1 MVYLGATNYLAE
13 KDSCG
18 NPYHHP
24 TVISRPLLR
33 IRALT
38 KAGAIEPAV
47 ATIYAAPASA
57 IMLPPGIAADL
68 AAINDLTIVF
78 Y

>member
-1 MVYLGATNYLAE
+1 M
-13 KDSCG
+13 
-18 NPYHHP
+18 
-24 TVISRPLLR
+24 ISRPLLR

-57 IMLPPGIAADL
+57 IMFPPGIAANL
-68 AAINDLTIVF
+68 AAINVAPNLSAIVAAGID
-78 Y
+78 